1 MKKTLA
7 IALLAVGNSLL
18 TLALGFGATLL
29 ILRFMGFGAGL
40 SLLLLALHV
49 TGAVLLQ
56 GVYQRRGWLSP
67 VGYWLCSA
75 VTAAGF
81 SFIILG
87 VGEGLLVLFLT
98 FSGLIYSGA
107 FLIALGAAL
116 CVKFRS
122 SKPIVAIVG
131 FAASVGTGILFIVFA
146 EGNLFC
152 FIPLAAVHI
161 AAMTIAQHFL
171 EKKRGLSAF
180 RFWLLASVPA
190 TALTGILFLIEMLIG
205 GGYDIFTL
213 TLKYTLPAAVL
224 LGAILLLRSLI
235 CRRLRH
241 NAVNDNKEG

>member
-7 IALLAVGNSLL
+7 NVLLAVGNSLL
-18 TLALGFGATLL
+18 TLALGFGAMLL

-75 VTAAGF
+75 VPAAGF
-81 SFIILG
+81 SFIIFG

-122 SKPIVAIVG
+122 SKPIVALAG
-131 FAASVGTGILFIVFA
+131 FAASVGTGILFLVFA
-146 EGNLFC
+146 NGNWFC
-152 FIPLAAVHI
+152 IIPLAAVHI

-171 EKKRGLSAF
+171 EQKRGLSAF
-180 RFWLLASVPA
+180 QFWLLASVPA
-190 TALTGILFLIEMLIG
+190 TALTGILFLIEALIG
-205 GGYDIFTL
+205 SGFDIFTL
-213 TLKYTLPAAVL
+213 TLNYNLPAAVL
-224 LGAILLLRSLI
+224 LGAILLLKSLI
-235 CRRLRH
+235 CRGLRH
-241 NAVNDNKEG
+241 NAVNDDKEG